1 MEKEFLRQAGPD
13 RWVPQSDS
21 YWTILDE
28 AKQKKDEAE
37 AKTAANKAK
46 REARKKGKVA
56 AEKEAKKK
64 RKELETAE
72 KERRKKKRAAAKE
85 AAKKPRFLD
94 IEEELDKEE
103 GTVSLPP

>member
-1 MEKEFLRQAGPD
+1 MTPTGQ
-13 RWVPQSDS
+13 
-21 YWTILDE
+21 YWT
-28 AKQKKDEAE
+28 KPSRRRMSDEAE

-103 GTVSLPP
+103 GTVSLPLEKSV

>member
-1 MEKEFLRQAGPD
+1 MTPTGQ
-13 RWVPQSDS
+13 
-21 YWTILDE
+21 YWT
-28 AKQKKDEAE
+28 KPSRRRTCYEAE

-64 RKELETAE
+64 RKELETVE

-94 IEEELDKEE
+94 VEEELDEGE